1 MSWLQLT
8 LESDFE
14 SAEQLSELLEQFAAV
29 SVSLSAVSDEKKS
42 GQAIEKDPFLWR
54 QTRVVALLH
63 EDTDL
68 DTLLVCLRNRV
79 GAERIGR
86 HEISI
91 LEDRDW
97 VSEYKLGHG
106 VKIFADRLCVCPRW
120 CELPRGD
127 IAHIILDPGLAFG
140 TGTHETTSAC
150 LEWLAQSDLKGKSVI
165 DYGCGSGILAL
176 AAVKLGAEKVYAVDI
191 DPQAL
196 QASEE
201 NAKRNAITDQLVIV
215 HPDDIQLPAVDV
227 LLANILLKPLQ
238 RLAHHFADLVQ
249 SSGDLVLSGLLSTQA
264 EECLEAY
271 QSWFNMDQAV
281 FKQEWS
287 MLHGTRYNLGE

>member
-29 SVSLSAVSDEKKS
+29 SVSLSPVSNEKIF
-42 GQAIEKDPFLWR
+42 GQAIEKDSLLWQ
-54 QTRVVALLH
+54 QTRIIALLH

-79 GAERIGR
+79 GADRIGR

-97 VSEYKLGHG
+97 VGEYRLGHG
-106 VKIFADRLCVCPRW
+106 VKIFADRLCVCPSW
-120 CELPRGD
+120 CEIPKDD
-127 IAHIILDPGLAFG
+127 IATIILDPGLAFG
-140 TGTHETTSAC
+140 TGTHETTAAC
-150 LEWLAQSDLKGKSVI
+150 LEWLAQSDLKEKSVI

-176 AAVKLGAEKVYAVDI
+176 AAVKLGAGKVYAVDI

-201 NAKRNAITDQLVIV
+201 NAKRNEITDQLVIA
-215 HPDDIQLPAVDV
+215 HPDDIQLPVVDV
-227 LLANILLKPLQ
+227 LLANVLLNPLQ
-238 RLAHHFADLVQ
+238 GLARHFADLVKP
-249 SSGDLVLSGLLSTQA
+249 SGDLVLSGLLSTQA

-271 QSWFNMDQAV
+271 QSWFNMDQPV

-287 MLHGTRYNLGE
+287 LLHGTRR

>member
-1 MSWLQLT
+1 MSWLQLI
-8 LESDFE
+8 LESDPG
-14 SAEQLSELLEQFAAV
+14 SAEQLSELLEQFGAV
-29 SVSLSAVSDEKKS
+29 SVSMSAVSDEKIF
-42 GQAIEKDPFLWR
+42 GQAIEKDTVLWQ

-68 DTLLVCLRNRV
+68 DTLLVCMRNRV
-79 GAERIGR
+79 GADRIGK

-97 VSEYKLGHG
+97 VNEFKFGHG
-106 VKIFADRLCVCPRW
+106 VKIFADCLCVCPSW
-120 CELPRGD
+120 CELPRDD

-140 TGTHETTSAC
+140 TGTHETTAAC
-150 LEWLAQSDLKGKSVI
+150 LEWLASNDVKNKSVI

-176 AAVKLGAEKVYAVDI
+176 AAAKLGAEKVYAVDI

-196 QASEE
+196 QATEE
-201 NAKRNAITDQLVIV
+201 NAQRNSITDQLVIA
-215 HPDDIQLPAVDV
+215 HPDDIQLPVVDV
-227 LLANILLKPLQ
+227 LVANVLLNPLQELAN
-238 RLAHHFADLVQ
+238 HFSELVQ
-249 SSGDLVLSGLLSTQA
+249 PCGDLVLSGLLSTQA

-271 QSWFNMDQAV
+271 QSWFNMDEPV

-287 MLHGTRYNLGE
+287 LLHGTRK

>member
-29 SVSLSAVSDEKKS
+29 SVSLSPVSDEKIF
-42 GQAIEKDPFLWR
+42 GQAIEKDSLLWQ
-54 QTRVVALLH
+54 QTRIVALLH

-79 GAERIGR
+79 GADRIGR

-97 VSEYKLGHG
+97 VGEYRLGHG
-106 VKIFADRLCVCPRW
+106 VKIFADRLCVCPSW
-120 CELPRGD
+120 CEIPKDD
-127 IAHIILDPGLAFG
+127 IATIILDPGLAFG
-140 TGTHETTSAC
+140 TGTHETTAAC
-150 LEWLAQSDLKGKSVI
+150 LEWLAQSDLKEKSVI

-176 AAVKLGAEKVYAVDI
+176 AAVKLGAGKVYAVDI

-201 NAKRNAITDQLVIV
+201 NAKRNEITDQLVIA
-215 HPDDIQLPAVDV
+215 HPDDIQLPVVDV
-227 LLANILLKPLQ
+227 LLANVLLNPLQ
-238 RLAHHFADLVQ
+238 GLARHFADLVKP
-249 SSGDLVLSGLLSTQA
+249 SGDLVLSGLLSTQA

-271 QSWFNMDQAV
+271 QSWFNMDQPV

-287 MLHGTRYNLGE
+287 LLHGTRR

>member
-8 LESDFE
+8 LESDLE
-14 SAEQLSELLEQFAAV
+14 SAEQLSELLEKFDAV
-29 SVSLSAVSDEKKS
+29 SVSLSAVSDEKIF
-42 GQAIEKDPFLWR
+42 GQAIEKDPLLWQ

-68 DTLLVCLRNRV
+68 DTLLVCLRNCV
-79 GAERIGR
+79 GTDRIGR
-86 HEISI
+86 HEISR

-97 VSEYKLGHG
+97 VSEYRLGHG
-106 VKIFADRLCVCPRW
+106 VKIFADRLCVCPSW
-120 CELPRGD
+120 CELPRDD
-127 IAHIILDPGLAFG
+127 IATIILDPGLAFC
-140 TGTHETTSAC
+140 TGTHETTAAC
-150 LEWLAQSDLKGKSVI
+150 LEWIAQNDLKGKSVI

-176 AAVKLGAEKVYAVDI
+176 AAVKLGAGKVYAVDI

-201 NAKRNAITDQLVIV
+201 NAKRNEISDQIVIA
-215 HPDDIQLPAVDV
+215 HPDDIQLPVVDV
-227 LLANILLKPLQ
+227 LLANVLLNPLQ
-238 RLAHHFADLVQ
+238 GLAYRFADLVRP
-249 SSGDLVLSGLLSTQA
+249 SGDLVLSGLLSTQA

-271 QSWFNMDQAV
+271 QSWFNMDQPV

-287 MLHGTRYNLGE
+287 LLHGTRL

>member
-14 SAEQLSELLEQFAAV
+14 SAERLSELLEQFGAV
-29 SVSLSAVSDEKKS
+29 SISLTAMSDEKIF
-42 GQAIEKDPFLWR
+42 GQAIEKDPVLWQ
-54 QTRVVALLH
+54 QTRVIALLH

-68 DTLLVCLRNRV
+68 DTLLVCLRNRA
-79 GAERIGR
+79 GEGKIGK

-97 VSEYKLGHG
+97 VNEFKSAHG
-106 VKIFADRLCVCPRW
+106 VKIFAESLCVCPSW
-120 CELPRGD
+120 CELPGD
-127 IAHIILDPGLAFG
+127 DLPHIILDPGLAFG
-140 TGTHETTSAC
+140 TGNHETTAAC
-150 LEWLAQSDLKGKSVI
+150 LEWLAENNIRGKTVI
-165 DYGCGSGILAL
+165 DFGCGSGILAL

-196 QASEE
+196 KASEE
-201 NAKRNAITDQLVIV
+201 NAKRNGITDRLVIA
-215 HPDDIQLPAVDV
+215 HPEDIQLPVVDILVANV
-227 LLANILLKPLQ
+227 LLNPLQ
-238 RLAHHFADLVQ
+238 ELASLFSELVQ
-249 SSGDLVLSGLLSTQA
+249 PSGDLVLSGLLSTQA

-271 QSWFNMDQAV
+271 QSWFNMDGPV

-287 MLHGTRYNLGE
+287 LLHGIRR

>member
-1 MSWLQLT
+1 MSWLQLI
-8 LESDFE
+8 LESDLE
-14 SAEQLSELLEQFAAV
+14 SAEQLSELLEQFGAV
-29 SVSLSAVSDEKKS
+29 SVSMSAVSDEKIF
-42 GQAIEKDPFLWR
+42 GQAIEKDPVLWQ

-79 GAERIGR
+79 GADRIGK

-97 VSEYKLGHG
+97 VNEFKLGHG
-106 VKIFADRLCVCPRW
+106 VKIFADRLCVCPSW
-120 CELPRGD
+120 CELPRDD

-140 TGTHETTSAC
+140 TGTHETTVAC
-150 LEWLAQSDLKGKSVI
+150 LEWLASNDIKNKSVI
-165 DYGCGSGILAL
+165 DFGCGSGILAL
-176 AAVKLGAEKVYAVDI
+176 AAVKLGAEKAYAVDI

-196 QASEE
+196 QATEE
-201 NAKRNAITDQLVIV
+201 NAKRNGITDQLVIA
-215 HPDDIQLPAVDV
+215 HADDIQLPVVDV
-227 LLANILLKPLQ
+227 LIANVLLNPLQELAN
-238 RLAHHFADLVQ
+238 HFSELVQ
-249 SSGDLVLSGLLSTQA
+249 PCGDLVLSGLLSTQA

-271 QSWFNMDQAV
+271 QSWFSMDEPV

-287 MLHGTRYNLGE
+287 LLHGTRK